1 MRDMT
6 EVMRLKLLC
15 LLVMVDDMSFLSLTR
30 TTKAKQGDHGW
41 EQEEWFYDR
50 AYCNMYFVIV
60 ESIFL
65 SCSMSTSVISPLSI
79 YFWIELT

>member
-30 TTKAKQGDHGW
+30 TTKAK
-41 EQEEWFYDR
+41 
-50 AYCNMYFVIV
+50 
-60 ESIFL
+60 
-65 SCSMSTSVISPLSI
+65 
-79 YFWIELT
+79 